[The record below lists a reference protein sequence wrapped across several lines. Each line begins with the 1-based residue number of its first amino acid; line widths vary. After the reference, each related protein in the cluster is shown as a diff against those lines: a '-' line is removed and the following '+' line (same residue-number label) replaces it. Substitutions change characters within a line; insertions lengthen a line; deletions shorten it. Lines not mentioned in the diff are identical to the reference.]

1 MKRAG
6 GDQGAARRYARALL
20 DVAKTDAD
28 ALQAELAAAGS
39 ALNGSAELQRVLG
52 HPALPAERRRKVAA
66 AVFTGSPLLGKLVAM
81 LLERDRIALLP
92 EISRQYTT
100 LWNEQRGVI
109 PAEAVTAAPM
119 DTKQAEALGQALAD
133 ATGKQV
139 ALRTRV
145 DPTLLGGVMVHMA
158 GRTYDGSVRTR
169 LLALRERLTGP
180 IGA

>member
-6 GDQGAARRYARALL
+6 GEQGAARRYARALL
-20 DVAKTDAD
+20 DVAKADAD
-28 ALQAELAAAGS
+28 TVQAELAAAAQ
-39 ALNGSAELQRVLG
+39 ALEGNAELQRVLL
-52 HPALPAERRRKVAA
+52 HPALPAEKRRKVAD
-66 AVFTGSPLLGKLVAM
+66 AVFKGSPLFARLVG
-81 LLERDRIALLP
+81 LLIERDRIALLP
-92 EISRQYTT
+92 EISRQYTS
-100 LWNEQRGVI
+100 LWNASRGVV
-109 PAEAVTAAPM
+109 PAEAVTALPL
-119 DTKQAEALGQALAD
+119 DTKQVEALGQALAD

-139 ALRTRV
+139 ALRTRI